1 MKVQWGTSFHQFNV
15 IVENKTPGKVTV
27 FMLTS
32 TESLEQIICTA
43 NPKPGSKGVALAKS
57 PEYFTISA
65 FLVLISSR
73 IQSYLSILMFTSKLR
88 ERRKKNPNK
97 QVFGEAWTFWFSES
111 DFQTFICVLLLISK

>member
-65 FLVLISSR
+65 LLVLISSR

-88 ERRKKNPNK
+88 ERRKKTQINRCLEKPGHSGFLR
-97 QVFGEAWTFWFSES
+97 VT
-111 DFQTFICVLLLISK
+111 SKHSFVYCF